1 MYDFEVGID
10 KIDLSR
16 IRN

>member
-1 MYDFEVGID
+1 MEH

-16 IRN
+16 IVFFSVM

>member
-1 MYDFEVGID
+1 MCAVEVGID

-16 IRN
+16 ITN